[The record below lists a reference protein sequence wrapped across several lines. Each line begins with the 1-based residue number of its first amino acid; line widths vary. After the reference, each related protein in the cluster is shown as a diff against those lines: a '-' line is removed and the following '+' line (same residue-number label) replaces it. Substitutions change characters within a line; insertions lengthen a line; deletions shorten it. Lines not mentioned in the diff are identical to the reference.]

1 MLLKGKM
8 FSLHILQYQ
17 SAPVWTA
24 VNSSPENGV
33 QFLCTFRWQQLQC
46 IKYEWF
52 RIFLSQMGQVLFR
65 SSMVIYE
72 SLQYICSQKNIAL
85 VADVGYNIGYL
96 TQWPKGFL
104 WWQTLEKGYWHRK
117 TQTCKDWKICVTIW
131 EQSANKIATWWD
143 VKNNQWGCVKLT
155 HNEVFNSTAQSMR
168 SLRSHSRKKR
178 KYSCWLIEAEQ
189 RIYVS
194 VSEPSLV
201 QIKAC
206 RRVSTKPLSGP
217 MLEYW
222 IRTLR
227 TNFCKIFSKNFIHL
241 YSRKCISKISSAKF
255 RPFLSRRQC
264 VKPGNIT
271 WSNSCQFTSIW
282 K

>member
-1 MLLKGKM
+1 MTQRIPLVTNFGKG
-8 FSLHILQYQ
+8 L
-17 SAPVWTA
+17 
-24 VNSSPENGV
+24 
-33 QFLCTFRWQQLQC
+33 
-46 IKYEWF
+46 
-52 RIFLSQMGQVLFR
+52 
-65 SSMVIYE
+65 
-72 SLQYICSQKNIAL
+72 
-85 VADVGYNIGYL
+85 L
-96 TQWPKGFL
+96 TQKA
-104 WWQTLEKGYWHRK
+104 
-117 TQTCKDWKICVTIW
+117 QTCKDWKICVTIW

>member
-1 MLLKGKM
+1 M
-8 FSLHILQYQ
+8 FSLHILQHQ

-65 SSMVIYE
+65 SSVMIYE

-85 VADVGYNIGYL
+85 VTDVGYNIGYNTHPMNQTIPL
-96 TQWPKGFL
+96 VTNFGKGL
-104 WWQTLEKGYWHRK
+104 LAQKA
-117 TQTCKDWKICVTIW
+117 QTCKDWKICVTIW
-131 EQSANKIATWWD
+131 EQSANKIATWWGVKKIINED
-143 VKNNQWGCVKLT
+143 VWNWHTMKCLIQLPKVWDHWG
-155 HNEVFNSTAQSMR
+155 HIAGE
-168 SLRSHSRKKR
+168 KR
-178 KYSCWLIEAEQ
+178 KSSCWLIEAER
-189 RIYVS
+189 RIYKS

-222 IRTLR
+222 IRTYEQSG
-227 TNFCKIFSKNFIHL
+227 IW
-241 YSRKCISKISSAKF
+241 
-255 RPFLSRRQC
+255 
-264 VKPGNIT
+264 VKKLIT
-271 WSNSCQFTSIW
+271 V
-282 K
+282 